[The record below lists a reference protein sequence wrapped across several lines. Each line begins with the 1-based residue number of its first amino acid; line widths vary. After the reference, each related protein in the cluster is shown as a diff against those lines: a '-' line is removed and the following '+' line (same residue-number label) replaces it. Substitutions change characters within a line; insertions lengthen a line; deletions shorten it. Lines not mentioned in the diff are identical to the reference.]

1 MKANKIVA
9 ILLLAAMIFALAACG
24 SSTSA
29 PAATTTEAPE
39 APAAPAAPAENDPF
53 AAMEPVTLRLG
64 HSHSESEVPHEELV
78 AMAERISERTNGK
91 VTVEVYASNSLG
103 SNEDVLEQARLGTNI
118 AQYCDPGRLDNYV
131 PGVSAISAPYVIEG
145 YDDIAA
151 LKDCP
156 TVQDWESRLENDY
169 GLTVLAWNFCQG
181 YRNIFA
187 TKGGTTPSDFKG
199 VQLRSATAPVW
210 VATVEALGATPVAL
224 EFGEMYSGIQTK
236 IVDGCEQN
244 YGSIYN
250 NAIYEVIT
258 TMTETRH
265 VYLANCVVI
274 SSQWLRSLP
283 QEAQDIILEEF
294 NIAGEKTSERLAELD
309 NFYREEMV
317 NKGMEVIPY
326 EDLDIAA
333 FKANAEAVYE
343 TLNIVDAVNSLKADL
358 GK

>member
-1 MKANKIVA
+1 MKANKLVA

-24 SSTSA
+24 SSASA
-29 PAATTTEAPE
+29 PAATTTE

-131 PGVSAISAPYVIEG
+131 HGVSAISAPYVIEG

-151 LKDCP
+151 LKSCP
-156 TVQDWESRLENDY
+156 SVQEWEGKLENDY

-265 VYLANCVVI
+265 VYLANCVVV
-274 SSQWLRSLP
+274 SSQWLRALP

-317 NKGMEVIPY
+317 NKGMNVIPH
-326 EDLDIAA
+326 EDLDIDA

>member
-1 MKANKIVA
+1 MKANKLVA

-29 PAATTTEAPE
+29 PAATTTE

-131 PGVSAISAPYVIEG
+131 HGVSAISAPYVIEG

-151 LKDCP
+151 LKSCP
-156 TVQDWESRLENDY
+156 SVQEWEGKLENDF

-265 VYLANCVVI
+265 VYLANCVVV

-283 QEAQDIILEEF
+283 QEAQDIILDEF

>member
-1 MKANKIVA
+1 MKANKLVA

-29 PAATTTEAPE
+29 PAATTTEAPV
-39 APAAPAAPAENDPF
+39 APAENDPF

-131 PGVSAISAPYVIEG
+131 HGVSAISAPYVIEG

-151 LKDCP
+151 LKSCP
-156 TVQDWESRLENDY
+156 SVQEWEGKLENDF

-265 VYLANCVVI
+265 VYLANCVVV
-274 SSQWLRSLP
+274 SSQWLRALP
-283 QEAQDIILEEF
+283 QEAQNIILEEF

>member
-1 MKANKIVA
+1 MKANKLVA
-9 ILLLAAMIFALAACG
+9 ILLLAAMVFALAACG
-24 SSTSA
+24 SANTTAA
-29 PAATTTEAPE
+29 PAT
-39 APAAPAAPAENDPF
+39 AAPAADNAAAAAPAADDPF
-53 AAMEPVTLRLG
+53 ADMDAVTLRLG

-78 AMAERISERTNGK
+78 AMADRIAERTNGK
-91 VTVEVYASNSLG
+91 VTVEIYASNTLG

-131 PGVSAISAPYVIEG
+131 HGVSAISAPYVIEG

-156 TVQDWESRLENDY
+156 TVQGWEADLENNY

-181 YRNIFA
+181 YRNVFA
-187 TKGGTTPSDFKG
+187 TKGGTTPADFKG

-250 NAIYEVIT
+250 NAIYEVISV
-258 TMTETRH
+258 MTETRH
-265 VYLANCVVI
+265 VYLANCVVV

-283 QEAQDIILEEF
+283 QAAQDIILEEF
-294 NIAGEKTSERLAELD
+294 NLAGQYTSERLAELD
-309 NFYREEMV
+309 DFYRTEMV

-326 EDLDIAA
+326 EDLDIDA
-333 FKANAEAVYE
+333 FKANAEAVYK
-343 TLNIVDAVNSLKADL
+343 TLDIVDAVNSLKADL

>member
-1 MKANKIVA
+1 MKANKLVA
-9 ILLLAAMIFALAACG
+9 ILLLVAMIFALAACG

-29 PAATTTEAPE
+29 PAATTTE

-131 PGVSAISAPYVIEG
+131 HGVSAISAPYVIEG

-151 LKDCP
+151 LKSCP
-156 TVQDWESRLENDY
+156 SVQEWEGELENDF

-265 VYLANCVVI
+265 VYLANCVVV

-283 QEAQDIILEEF
+283 QEAQDIILDEF